1 MNFDD
6 QYNILIEKYELLAF
20 DRVIGHGILIIFK
33 QVSTWL
39 DFIKIWAYFWAIL
52 YQNDPKP
59 KVVRK
64 GCSMASTIA
73 YEL

>member
-39 DFIKIWAYFWAIL
+39 DLMKIWHIFW
-52 YQNDPKP
+52 
-59 KVVRK
+59 
-64 GCSMASTIA
+64 
-73 YEL
+73 